1 MNTTYISEARSIGIA
16 AGDVIE
22 FENEGETTTGLVLLA
37 ADESMILDLCDDS
50 MPLVVR
56 YDEIGSFRRFTAD
69 FDTLLS
75 LAA

>member
-1 MNTTYISEARSIGIA
+1 MDTTYISEARIVGIA

-22 FENEGETTTGLVLLA
+22 FDSDGITTTGLVLLA

-50 MPLVVR
+50 TPLVVR
-56 YDEIGSFRRFTAD
+56 YDEISGLRRFTPD
-69 FDTLLS
+69 FDSLLS

>member
-1 MNTTYISEARSIGIA
+1 MNTTYISEARIVGIT

-22 FENEGETTTGLVLLA
+22 FDSDGMTTTGLVLLA

-50 MPLVVR
+50 TPLVVR
-56 YDEIGSFRRFTAD
+56 YDEIGGFRRFSPD
-69 FDTLLS
+69 FDSLLS